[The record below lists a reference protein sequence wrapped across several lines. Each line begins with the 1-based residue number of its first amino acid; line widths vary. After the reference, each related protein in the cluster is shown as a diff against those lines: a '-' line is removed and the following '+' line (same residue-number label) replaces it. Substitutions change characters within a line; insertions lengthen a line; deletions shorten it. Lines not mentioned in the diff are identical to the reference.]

1 VTAVEDENQRLARLQ
16 SNLRRRALILEC
28 IRAFFKTGDFLE
40 VETPVR
46 APAIAPEEFI
56 MPFRSEDWYLA
67 ASPELHMKRLLA
79 AGYNRIYQFS
89 HCFRKGERGRWHN
102 PEFIMLEWYRAGAD
116 YNDIILDIEEM
127 VTTVAI
133 RLGFQNAI
141 EYQGRVIDIKRPWP
155 RVTVREV
162 FLNAAGWDPVAV
174 DDPPRFDTD
183 FITKVLPAF
192 SPRRPTV
199 LLDYPAAMA
208 SLARLKTGDPAV
220 AERAEVF
227 IGGLELANVYS
238 ELTDVK
244 EQESRFRESAAK
256 IKAEHGRPVP
266 LPEKFLEA
274 VSRLPSC
281 GGGALGIDRLVA
293 LFCNADSIDDVM
305 AFNADN
311 T

>member
-1 VTAVEDENQRLARLQ
+1 VEDENQRLARLQ
-16 SNLRRRALILEC
+16 PNLRRRALILEY
-28 IRAFFKTGDFLE
+28 IRAFFKAKDFLE

-46 APAIAPEEFI
+46 APAVAPEEFI
-56 MPFRSEDWYLA
+56 VPFRSEDWYLA

-79 AGYNRIYQFS
+79 AGYDRIFQFS

-102 PEFIMLEWYRAGAD
+102 PEFLMLEWYRAGAD
-116 YNDIILDIEEM
+116 YNGIILDIEEM
-127 VTTVAI
+127 VTTVAV
-133 RLGFQNAI
+133 RLGFQNTI

-155 RVTVREV
+155 RLTVREA
-162 FLNAAGWDPVAV
+162 FLGAAGWDPVAV

-183 FITKVLPAF
+183 FITRVLPAF

-208 SLARLKTGDPAV
+208 SLARLKPGDPAV

-238 ELTDVK
+238 ELTDAK
-244 EQESRFRESAAK
+244 EQKARFRKSAAK
-256 IKAEHGRPVP
+256 IKTERGRPVP

-274 VSRLPSC
+274 VPRLPPC
-281 GGGALGIDRLVA
+281 GGVALGIDRLVA

-311 T
+311 A